1 MTAVDLH
8 QSKTVYSHISGYIR
22 RGGITAILGASSS
35 GKSVLLK
42 ALAGRGHEMPD
53 LELRGT
59 MVLDNKSTPL
69 NDFHKPAVFVPQH
82 DDGLIGVMT
91 PREMFTF
98 AAKMKNNLDDTE
110 VTKLVD
116 DTLDR
121 VGLAHVADQQA
132 GTIYRR
138 GLSGGQKRRCSVGI
152 ELVSSPK
159 LLCLDEPT
167 SGLDT
172 SSAIDLIR
180 TIRELV
186 TASDGSMG
194 AVLSIHQPNNE
205 ILSYFDDII
214 IMADEGCAFCGPV
227 EDAVRYFTSIGH
239 PLPVG
244 TTPTDFFLQVDT
256 SNHCLNADVSWASLF
271 TAYHGT
277 DAGAPVPAHPQVA
290 PKAVVASEGS
300 RYLTLTN
307 HFLTYYWRERSVYQ
321 MRILLY
327 AIMAIFLG
335 TLYLRIGESTN
346 NVPEIA
352 GAAFFSIY
360 VILFFSVANVAVHS
374 FDRFV
379 MVNGYA
385 SNQFALSTWSLA
397 QFTAALPYTLAGALV
412 YQLIFHWLAGLND
425 SFASFIYQVLLAM
438 VLQWVMEAID
448 WAVIETMQNAMLSVT
463 MSMVQLGSLFLYSG
477 FFIRV
482 RRSWVLLIWLCL
494 FFHHIHLAC
503 STHFGIAVAS
513 LASAVC

>member
-1 MTAVDLH
+1 
-8 QSKTVYSHISGYIR
+8 
-22 RGGITAILGASSS
+22 
-35 GKSVLLK
+35 
-42 ALAGRGHEMPD
+42 
-53 LELRGT
+53 
-59 MVLDNKSTPL
+59 
-69 NDFHKPAVFVPQH
+69 
-82 DDGLIGVMT
+82 
-91 PREMFTF
+91 
-98 AAKMKNNLDDTE
+98 
-110 VTKLVD
+110 
-116 DTLDR
+116 
-121 VGLAHVADQQA
+121 
-132 GTIYRR
+132 
-138 GLSGGQKRRCSVGI
+138 
-152 ELVSSPK
+152 
-159 LLCLDEPT
+159 
-167 SGLDT
+167 
-172 SSAIDLIR
+172 
-180 TIRELV
+180 
-186 TASDGSMG
+186 
-194 AVLSIHQPNNE
+194 
-205 ILSYFDDII
+205 
-214 IMADEGCAFCGPV
+214 
-227 EDAVRYFTSIGH
+227 
-239 PLPVG
+239 
-244 TTPTDFFLQVDT
+244 
-256 SNHCLNADVSWASLF
+256 LNADVSWASLF

-477 FFIRV
+477 FFIRPGDMV
-482 RRSWVLLIWLCL
+482 PAISWLTYILPTRYLLRGSFVSYFDGQDFYDPPTNTSISGKDVLDTVFDIDVDKNNEWLMLLVGVAFVL
-494 FFHHIHLAC
+494 FFRLNHWMSMWNNLRKMGAALTNKEDDGAEASAENSSGVDHAQLQLAQAHLTT
-503 STHFGIAVAS
+503 STEMKGLNNAAGIAAPHVRTVVTS
-513 LASAVC
+513 VDDLEVPSISQQSIVTI